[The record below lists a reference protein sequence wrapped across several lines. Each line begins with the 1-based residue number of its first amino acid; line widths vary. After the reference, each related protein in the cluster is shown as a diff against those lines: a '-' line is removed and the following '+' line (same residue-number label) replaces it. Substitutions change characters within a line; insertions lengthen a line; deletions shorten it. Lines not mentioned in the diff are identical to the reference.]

1 MEKLLASSGHKIL
14 INENCPCSKEHL
26 DTTTKLIVAIYVCVI
41 QTFLEVTAL
50 GRLTGM
56 LGRLTGEYNMNVFII
71 KLKLKATSR

>member
-41 QTFLEVTAL
+41 QTFVIRRVSL
-50 GRLTGM
+50 GGGLFD
-56 LGRLTGEYNMNVFII
+56 GRGLWGPT
-71 KLKLKATSR
+71 KSRV